1 MKACQTEICI
11 SILSIDVTINCILL
25 AKIRAWNFKDR
36 ISIVKQKYLPYTLKV
51 VYHTLSQISVAQQCT
66 DLVSC
71 SNNSQSTSTVDPQP
85 LPTLPTKTVHVSAF
99 WKQQSPN
106 ATTPQPC

>member
-36 ISIVKQKYLPYTLKV
+36 ISIVKQKYLPYIPLKL
-51 VYHTLSQISVAQQCT
+51 YTIPSHRFL
-66 DLVSC
+66 
-71 SNNSQSTSTVDPQP
+71 
-85 LPTLPTKTVHVSAF
+85 
-99 WKQQSPN
+99 
-106 ATTPQPC
+106 